1 MARSKIVK
9 EIFKISEG
17 LLASITDLI
26 LTILILGYESIL
38 DPRIGRS
45 LLYTQAKLDR
55 RLAQINYRSIKR
67 AIRYA
72 MEKGWIKEN
81 LEITEEGQKRLKGI
95 FQEYSPLPKWD
106 GNWYLVNYDIPE
118 KLRLKREIL
127 RENIKILGF
136 GKLQNSVWISPYNF
150 LGDVEKIVKE
160 LKLTSYVILAISNKV
175 GREESKILAEKVWRV
190 SEIEKEYRE
199 FIFECGQ
206 KKDVSP
212 WEAFI
217 RYQSILRRD
226 PRLPRE
232 LLPEDWP
239 AEEAYELYQKIM
251 KNSKKKLNFE

>member
-1 MARSKIVK
+1 M
-9 EIFKISEG
+9 
-17 LLASITDLI
+17 
-26 LTILILGYESIL
+26 
-38 DPRIGRS
+38 
-45 LLYTQAKLDR
+45 
-55 RLAQINYRSIKR
+55 
-67 AIRYA
+67 
-72 MEKGWIKEN
+72 GWE
-81 LEITEEGQKRLKGI
+81 
-95 FQEYSPLPKWD
+95 
-106 GNWYLVNYDIPE
+106 LV
-118 KLRLKREIL
+118 
-127 RENIKILGF
+127 F

-199 FIFECGQ
+199 FIFEYGQ

-212 WEAFI
+212 WEVFI
-217 RYQSILRRD
+217 RYRSILRRD

-251 KNSKKKLNFE
+251 KNSKKNLNFE

>member
-1 MARSKIVK
+1 
-9 EIFKISEG
+9 
-17 LLASITDLI
+17 
-26 LTILILGYESIL
+26 
-38 DPRIGRS
+38 
-45 LLYTQAKLDR
+45 
-55 RLAQINYRSIKR
+55 
-67 AIRYA
+67 
-72 MEKGWIKEN
+72 
-81 LEITEEGQKRLKGI
+81 
-95 FQEYSPLPKWD
+95 
-106 GNWYLVNYDIPE
+106 
-118 KLRLKREIL
+118 
-127 RENIKILGF
+127 
-136 GKLQNSVWISPYNF
+136 

-199 FIFECGQ
+199 FIFEYGQ

-212 WEAFI
+212 WEVFI

-251 KNSKKKLNFE
+251 KNSKKNLNFE